1 MRQYNPI
8 SNIEE
13 IEHTSNITSE
23 SCTQFKNS
31 ISQRLRVW
39 LTQMMPM
46 NLQMFEVIKNFIPH
60 LDTQFIKKIFYRLM
74 TRVRCEEYHL
84 KHKHSPPYA

>member
-1 MRQYNPI
+1 
-8 SNIEE
+8 
-13 IEHTSNITSE
+13 
-23 SCTQFKNS
+23 
-31 ISQRLRVW
+31 
-39 LTQMMPM
+39 MMPM